1 VRQTGSVTL
10 SVARSS
16 SGLWVPPRFA
26 TPRDHSRKTLGPA
39 VGRVAQ
45 ALARRNMPWQQY
57 VADVG
62 GEVDDRGLCV
72 YSLVVVSVPRQSGKT
87 TLDLAQS
94 VQRCL
99 AAPRRK
105 VWHTAQTGQ
114 DARKKWKELA
124 EDVMTSPLRELVDGR
139 PRSSN
144 GAESLVF
151 VNGSNLRPHPPTR
164 DALHGEQSDLNN
176 VDEGWV
182 FDDLQG
188 DELMQA
194 ITPTQLTR
202 PGAQTWVWSTR
213 GDRGSTWFHGLIDSI
228 RAGAIPR
235 AALFDWGIPYDADP
249 TDLQVIADHHPAYGH
264 TVTMESLE
272 AAQANFA
279 NDPQGFA
286 RAYGNVPTGNAVR
299 VIPAD
304 RWNRARTADRLPPGR
319 PAYGVAV
326 AGDGS
331 AGAVVAAVLDDR
343 GRPWLEVLAHR
354 PGRSWLVDYVLALR
368 DAGQGIAVDR
378 RGPAAPVADQLEL
391 AGVKLLPLNS
401 LADYAAACQD
411 LFDRITDPAGE
422 PRLLHRDS
430 EALDDAADVAGRRAL
445 GDGGWVW
452 SRTRS
457 TGDVSTLEAATLAAW
472 GVLRNPAATPAPFLM
487 FG

>member
-1 VRQTGSVTL
+1 
-10 SVARSS
+10 
-16 SGLWVPPRFA
+16 VPPRYA
-26 TPRDHSRKTLGPA
+26 TPRNPDRRTLGPA
-39 VGRVAQ
+39 VARVAA
-45 ALARRNMPWQQY
+45 ALGRRNMPWQQY

-62 GEVDDRGLCV
+62 GEVDDAGRCV
-72 YSLVVVSVPRQSGKT
+72 YSLLVVSVPRQSGKT

-124 EDVMTSPLRELVDGR
+124 EDVMASPLAELVDGK

-176 VDEGWV
+176 IDEGWV

-188 DELMQA
+188 ADLMQA

-213 GDRGSTWFHGLIDSI
+213 GDRSSTWFHGLIDAI

-235 AALFDWGIPYDADP
+235 AALFDWGVPDGEDPAD
-249 TDLQVIADHHPAYGH
+249 LEVIARHHPAYGH
-264 TVTMESLE
+264 TVTMAALE

-279 NDPQGFA
+279 NDPGGWA
-286 RAYGNVPTGNAVR
+286 RAYGNIATGNAER
-299 VIPAD
+299 VIPVGP
-304 RWNRARTADRLPPGR
+304 WLEARTAAPLPAGR
-319 PAYGVAV
+319 AAYGVAV

-331 AGAVVAAVLDDR
+331 AGAIVAAVLDDT
-343 GRPWLEVLAHR
+343 GRPWVEVVEHR
-354 PGRSWLVDYVLALR
+354 PGRSWLVDRVAKLR
-368 DAGQGIAVDR
+368 GVIDGGAVAIDR

-391 AGVKLLPLNS
+391 AGVELLPL
-401 LADYAAACQD
+401 AGPDYAAACQD
-411 LFDRITDPAGE
+411 VFDRITAPT
-422 PRLLHRDS
+422 PRLVHREH
-430 EALDDAADVAGRRAL
+430 EALDVAADVAGRRSIS
-445 GDGGWVW
+445 DGGWIW
-452 SRTRS
+452 SRAKS
-457 TGDVSTLEAATLAAW
+457 TGDVSPLEAATLAAW
-472 GVLRNPAATPAPFLM
+472 AVLRNPPAAVAPFIL

>member
-1 VRQTGSVTL
+1 
-10 SVARSS
+10 
-16 SGLWVPPRFA
+16 
-26 TPRDHSRKTLGPA
+26 
-39 VGRVAQ
+39 
-45 ALARRNMPWQQY
+45 MPWQQY

-62 GEVDDRGLCV
+62 GEVDHRGLCV

-114 DARKKWKELA
+114 DARKKWRELA
-124 EDVMTSPLRELVDGR
+124 DDVMASPLRDLVDGR

-182 FDDLQG
+182 FDDAQG
-188 DELMQA
+188 ADLFQA
-194 ITPTQLTR
+194 IQPTQATR

-213 GDRGSTWFHGLIDSI
+213 GDRGSTWFHGLIDAI

-235 AALFDWGIPYDADP
+235 AALFDWGVPDGEDP
-249 TDLQVIADHHPAYGH
+249 TDLDVVARHHPAIGH
-264 TVTMESLE
+264 TIEREALE
-272 AAQANFA
+272 AAQGIML
-279 NDPQGFA
+279 PGEFA
-286 RAYGNVPTGNAVR
+286 RAYGNVATGNAER
-299 VIPAD
+299 VIPLDAWTD
-304 RWNRARTADRLPPGR
+304 AATADELPPGR
-319 PAYGVAV
+319 PAYGIASS
-326 AGDGS
+326 ADGS
-331 AGAVVAAVLDDR
+331 MSAIVAAVLDPA
-343 GRPWLEVLAHR
+343 GLPWVEVLEHR
-354 PGRSWLVDYVLALR
+354 PGRSWAIERGQQLR
-368 DAGQGIAVDR
+368 DAGQGVAIDR
-378 RGPAAPVADQLEL
+378 RGPAAPIADQLEL
-391 AGVKLLPLNS
+391 AGVELLPLGAS
-401 LADYAAACQD
+401 GYPAACQD
-411 LFDRITDPAGE
+411 LYDRITHPAG
-422 PRLLHRDS
+422 PRIRLRTH
-430 EALDDAADVAGRRAL
+430 EALDTAADVAGRRVIS
-445 GDGGWVW
+445 DGGWIW

-472 GVLRNPAATPAPFLM
+472 AVLRNPAPEEAPFVV

>member
-1 VRQTGSVTL
+1 MTL
-10 SVARSS
+10 SVPRSD
-16 SGLWVPPRFA
+16 LWVPPRYA
-26 TPRDHSRKTLGPA
+26 TERNPDRRTLGPA
-39 VGRVAQ
+39 VGRVAA

-62 GEVDDRGLCV
+62 GEVDDAGRCV

-99 AAPRRK
+99 AAPKRK
-105 VWHTAQTGQ
+105 AWHTAQTGQ

-124 EDVMTSPLRELVDGR
+124 EDVMGSPLRAMVDGR

-176 VDEGWV
+176 IDEGWV

-188 DELMQA
+188 ADLMQA

-213 GDRGSTWFHGLIDSI
+213 GDRSSTWFHGLIEAI

-235 AALFDWGIPYDADP
+235 AALFDWGVPDGEDP
-249 TDLQVIADHHPAYGH
+249 SDLDVIARYHPAFGH
-264 TVTMESLE
+264 TVDMPALES
-272 AAQANFA
+272 AQANFA
-279 NDPQGFA
+279 NDPSGWA
-286 RAYGNVPTGNAVR
+286 RAYGNIPTGNAVR
-299 VIPAD
+299 VIPLEA
-304 RWNRARTADRLPPGR
+304 WNAAVTLDPLPAGR

-331 AGAVVAAVLDDR
+331 AGAIVAAVLGAD
-343 GRPWLEVLAHR
+343 GRPWVEVIEHR
-354 PGRSWLVDYVLALR
+354 PGRSWLVGAVRSLR
-368 DAGQGIAVDR
+368 DAGEGVAIDR
-378 RGPAAPVADQLEL
+378 RGPAAPVADQLAL
-391 AGVKLLPLNS
+391 AGVELLPL
-401 LADYAAACQD
+401 AGPDYAAACQD
-411 LFDRITDPAGE
+411 VYDRITDPAA
-422 PRLLHRDS
+422 PRLRMRSH
-430 EALDDAADVAGRRAL
+430 EALDDAADIAGRRLL
-445 GDGGWVW
+445 GEGGWIW
-452 SRTRS
+452 SRAKS
-457 TGDVSTLEAATLAAW
+457 TGDVSPLEAATLASWA
-472 GVLRNPAATPAPFLM
+472 VLRNPPAAVAPFIL